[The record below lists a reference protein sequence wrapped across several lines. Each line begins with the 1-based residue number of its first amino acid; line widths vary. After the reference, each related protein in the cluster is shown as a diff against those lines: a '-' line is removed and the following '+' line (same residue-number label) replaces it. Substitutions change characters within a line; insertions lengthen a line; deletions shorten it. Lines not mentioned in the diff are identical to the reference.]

1 MKSALTAT
9 LAALTITCGA
19 VWEGQAAEKKH
30 PPKASAFVCTM
41 EYAPVCGTMNKKR
54 VTFGN
59 ACMAKHAGA
68 TRVRKGACE
77 K

>member
-1 MKSALTAT
+1 
-9 LAALTITCGA
+9 
-19 VWEGQAAEKKH
+19 
-30 PPKASAFVCTM
+30 M